1 MFAEFLLEGL
11 PPTINNFYI
20 RTRCNVCR
28 THEAKLWQNMTI
40 QTLKSVWG
48 NRPACSQPL
57 ELDIV
62 FEVNNRR
69 RWDID
74 NRIKP
79 LQDCLERAGV
89 ILNDRQV
96 ECLHVR
102 RKYSDRAATIITVKD
117 YIHEEN

>member
-1 MFAEFLLEGL
+1 MAQFFLDGL
-11 PPTINNFYI
+11 PPTVNNFYI
-20 RTRCNVCR
+20 RTRSNVCR
-28 THEAKLWQNMTI
+28 TPEAKLWQDMAV

-48 NRPACSQPL
+48 NLPPFSQPV

-62 FEVNNRR
+62 FEADNRQK
-69 RWDID
+69 WDID

-79 LQDCLERAGV
+79 LQDCLQRAGI

-102 RKYSDRAATIITVKD
+102 RKYSDKAATHLTLRD
-117 YIHEEN
+117 YTNE